1 MIKESA
7 QIEIDFSGL
16 LVSVHLRRTDKAKEA
31 KPIDVQVYMQEI
43 QDYFDILTAEGRE
56 IRPNVFIATDEPKII
71 DEIQTKVISYR
82 GVPGIWKCFNKSYL
96 AGRGVG

>member
-1 MIKESA
+1 
-7 QIEIDFSGL
+7 
-16 LVSVHLRRTDKAKEA
+16 
-31 KPIDVQVYMQEI
+31 MQEI

-82 GVPGIWKCFNKSYL
+82 GGPPWSLDSFIHFPLLPGLTLCHVSFC
-96 AGRGVG
+96 